1 MNISNGV
8 IAKAQKVVI
17 YGPEG
22 IGKSTLAAQ
31 FPNPLFTDTEG
42 STNNMNVSRF
52 DKPTSWQMLLQQIE
66 YVKNNKPCGTYI
78 IDTADWAEL
87 LCIEYICKKYDKK
100 GIEDFGYGNGY
111 TYLGEEFGR
120 LLNKL
125 SELLEVGINV
135 VLTAHTQIKRFERP
149 DEMGAYDRWEL
160 KLGNKKTVA
169 TTASLVKEW
178 ADMVLFCNFQVTVVS
193 GGSAPNAK
201 KKGVGGKRIMYTT
214 HNPAWDA
221 KNRFGLPE
229 QMDMDYQGLAHIFN
243 GLNASN
249 VSQPPV
255 QQEPQQQP
263 TQQNEF
269 MNQGQQEPQP
279 DFSREPQQNITAA
292 IPQAVADLMKNS
304 QVSVDEIKQ
313 VIYVGGFM
321 PQDTPLENIPTDL
334 WGYLATNWDAG
345 VMNLLN
351 TKIRNF

>member
-1 MNISNGV
+1 MNISSGV

-31 FPNPLFTDTEG
+31 FPKPLFTDTEG
-42 STNNMNVSRF
+42 STSNMDVSRM
-52 DKPTSWQMLLQQIE
+52 DKPTSWTILLQQIDF
-66 YVKNNKPCGTYI
+66 VKNSRPCETYI

-87 LCIEYICKKYDKK
+87 LCIEYICQKHDKK

-125 SELLEVGINV
+125 SELIDVGINV
-135 VLTAHTQIKRFERP
+135 VLTAHTQIKKFERP

-178 ADMVLFCNFQVTVVS
+178 ADIVLFCNFQVNVVS

-201 KKGVGGKRIMYTT
+201 KKGVGGKRMMFTT

-229 QMDMDYQGLAHIFN
+229 SLEMDYQSIAHIFN
-243 GLNASN
+243 RINN
-249 VSQPPV
+249 VQTQQPS
-255 QQEPQQQP
+255 QQE
-263 TQQNEF
+263 TQQLPDKNEF
-269 MNQGQQEPQP
+269 MNQEQQELTQ
-279 DFSREPQQNITAA
+279 DFSRGPQQDIDPA
-292 IPQAVADLMKNS
+292 IPTSVADLMKLS
-304 QVSVDEIKQ
+304 QITTDEIMK

-321 PQDTPLENIPTDL
+321 PRDTPVQNIPNDL
-334 WGYLATNWDAG
+334 WGHLVTNWDNG
-345 VMNLLN
+345 VMNILN
-351 TKIRNF
+351 KQIRNF

>member
-1 MNISNGV
+1 MNISTGV

-31 FPNPLFTDTEG
+31 FPSPLFTDTEG
-42 STNNMNVSRF
+42 STNNMDVKRF

-66 YVKNNKPCGTYI
+66 FVKNTRPCDTYI

-87 LCIEYICKKYDKK
+87 LCIEYICQKYDKK

-125 SELLEVGINV
+125 SELIDVGINV

-221 KNRFGLPE
+221 KNRFGLPD
-229 QMDMDYQGLAHIFN
+229 QMDMDYQGIAHIFN
-243 GLNASN
+243 RQSN
-249 VSQPPV
+249 QVPSQQPTQP
-255 QQEPQQQP
+255 EP

-269 MNQGQQEPQP
+269 INQGQPEQQP
-279 DFSREPQQNITAA
+279 DLSREPQQEVHPA
-292 IPQAVADLMKNS
+292 IPQGLADLMRLN
-304 QVSVDEIKQ
+304 QVSTAEIMQ
-313 VIYVGGFM
+313 VIEKRGIAPADM
-321 PQDTPLENIPTDL
+321 PVENVDVAIFNNF
-334 WGYLATNWDAG
+334 ATKWDD
-345 VMNLLN
+345 VLSFIN
-351 TKIRNF
+351 TQIRNF